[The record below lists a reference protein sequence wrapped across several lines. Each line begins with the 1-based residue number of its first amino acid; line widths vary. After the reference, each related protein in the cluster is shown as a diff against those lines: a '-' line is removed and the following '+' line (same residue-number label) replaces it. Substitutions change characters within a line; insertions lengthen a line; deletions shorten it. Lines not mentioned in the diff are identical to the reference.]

1 MIQSEQGGELYTWL
15 KGTMLKDIL
24 EHQMA
29 PAINHMLPIAS
40 TQNVHVQKQYASE
53 YRMLVMGNREW
64 TQG

>member
-1 MIQSEQGGELYTWL
+1 
-15 KGTMLKDIL
+15 MLKDIL